1 MPATLEPPLD
11 AKATAKRGADVA
23 PELDRDP
30 AKSSTLPRAS
40 VRTPGSFP
48 DAEFDNVP
56 NVPIFAEHKTRSQ
69 PSEEHPE
76 GRELNFG
83 KDELKAVCDRCN
95 RRIEETGDYA
105 AIVLGHTPTPEQ
117 VAAGNAKQPELV
129 GFAGPFRL
137 GLIGSHDRPRWAILA
152 DFHTFKADA
161 EKVRKNPRRSPELW
175 LEDSY
180 EQMFLDPISLL
191 GAEAPRLDMG
201 LLYSARKQGRQ
212 VERYSA
218 VAPAATSVFVPAHG
232 PSAPERKPTTTRPKA
247 YSATAKPPKQ
257 ESTIMLDQDEV
268 KQIADA
274 ISQLDWAVWCKEQM
288 QKSVRPADAADGSA
302 EQKPVVGD
310 DDEKPEQYAAGDD
323 DDTDEP
329 DGDEADDTL
338 DDTLDDT
345 EDTEDTEDAEDA
357 DEPDGDESDDDDE
370 DQPKK
375 YAAGKTIK
383 IGPKVTRKKFSKAA
397 AGDGGKSLT
406 VDQRL
411 AALEALNAD
420 LNEQLSHERGLRL
433 NTERYS
439 KLQSLRTKYVFDL
452 DKSAEKVHYKKM
464 NKQGFDGFVNFI
476 QENCQA
482 IHADTLLPVPADG
495 GKDAPAPGRG
505 DRRERY
511 AKECRTR
518 AFAIAEARAL
528 RGQEANYEGILESL
542 LDGTYKEPI

>member
-1 MPATLEPPLD
+1 
-11 AKATAKRGADVA
+11 
-23 PELDRDP
+23 
-30 AKSSTLPRAS
+30 
-40 VRTPGSFP
+40 
-48 DAEFDNVP
+48 
-56 NVPIFAEHKTRSQ
+56 
-69 PSEEHPE
+69 
-76 GRELNFG
+76 
-83 KDELKAVCDRCN
+83 
-95 RRIEETGDYA
+95 
-105 AIVLGHTPTPEQ
+105 
-117 VAAGNAKQPELV
+117 
-129 GFAGPFRL
+129 
-137 GLIGSHDRPRWAILA
+137 
-152 DFHTFKADA
+152 
-161 EKVRKNPRRSPELW
+161 
-175 LEDSY
+175 
-180 EQMFLDPISLL
+180 
-191 GAEAPRLDMG
+191 
-201 LLYSARKQGRQ
+201 
-212 VERYSA
+212 
-218 VAPAATSVFVPAHG
+218 
-232 PSAPERKPTTTRPKA
+232 
-247 YSATAKPPKQ
+247 
-257 ESTIMLDQDEV
+257 MLDQDEV

-274 ISQLDWAVWCKEQM
+274 ISQLDWAIWCKEQM
-288 QKSVRPADAADGSA
+288 QKSVKPADAADGSA
-302 EQKPVVGD
+302 EQKPVID

-323 DDTDEP
+323 DDTEEDKPDPNELADQDEP
-329 DGDEADDTL
+329 DGDESDDDML
-338 DDTLDDT
+338 
-345 EDTEDTEDAEDA
+345 EDA
-357 DEPDGDESDDDDE
+357 DEPDGDESDDDEE

-383 IGPKVTRKKFSKAA
+383 IGPKVAAKKFSKAA

-411 AALEALNAD
+411 AAREALNAD

-495 GKDAPAPGRG
+495 AKDAPAPGRG

-511 AKECRTR
+511 AKECRTK